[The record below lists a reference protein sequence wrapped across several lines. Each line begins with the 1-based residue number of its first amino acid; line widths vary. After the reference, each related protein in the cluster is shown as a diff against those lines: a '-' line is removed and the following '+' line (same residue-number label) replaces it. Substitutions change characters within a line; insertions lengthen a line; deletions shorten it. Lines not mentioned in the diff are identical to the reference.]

1 MAYVLLS
8 ANNLAKTG
16 YAAIFLEY
24 LRCWNFMFVG
34 LCVIGNITIL
44 YESICC
50 NSSLSLSLSLSLSS
64 REQFM
69 SVSYTGYLPVIGC
82 SYLDAPLIQGNYSF
96 VKFSTPYAIFNF
108 GMDQNYTACRWHLH
122 AISVTVNYS

>member
-44 YESICC
+44 NESICC
-50 NSSLSLSLSLSLSS
+50 NSSLSLSLS
-64 REQFM
+64 M
-69 SVSYTGYLPVIGC
+69 SVSYTGYFPVIGC
-82 SYLDAPLIQGNYSF
+82 SYLGAPLIQGNYSF
-96 VKFSTPYAIFNF
+96 VNFQPHMPYLILEWIRI
-108 GMDQNYTACRWHLH
+108 TLH
-122 AISVTVNYS
+122 VDDTCMQLVSLLITHSENW

>member
-44 YESICC
+44 NESNNNNNNNN
-50 NSSLSLSLSLSLSS
+50 NSL
-64 REQFM
+64 
-69 SVSYTGYLPVIGC
+69 
-82 SYLDAPLIQGNYSF
+82 YS
-96 VKFSTPYAIFNF
+96 II
-108 GMDQNYTACRWHLH
+108 R
-122 AISVTVNYS
+122 

>member
-44 YESICC
+44 NESICC
-50 NSSLSLSLSLSLSS
+50 NSSLSLSFSLSLFKGAVYVCELH
-64 REQFM
+64 RI
-69 SVSYTGYLPVIGC
+69 LPVIGC
-82 SYLDAPLIQGNYSF
+82 SYLGAPLIQGNYSF
-96 VKFSTPYAIFNF
+96 VNFQPHMPYLILEWIRI
-108 GMDQNYTACRWHLH
+108 TLH
-122 AISVTVNYS
+122 VDDTCMQ